1 MSSLKQR
8 IDILSAWFEERE
20 NDFEKLKEVI
30 EDNEND
36 KFGFLFTLDDF
47 LWTLDLSI
55 EAPPTIDSIGK
66 MSYGAGGSSGAGGW
80 AEDDR

>member
-47 LWTLDLSI
+47 LWTLDMSI